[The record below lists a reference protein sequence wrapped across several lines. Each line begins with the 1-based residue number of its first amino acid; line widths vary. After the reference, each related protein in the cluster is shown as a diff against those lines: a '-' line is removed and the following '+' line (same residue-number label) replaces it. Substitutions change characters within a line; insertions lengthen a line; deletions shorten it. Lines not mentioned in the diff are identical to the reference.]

1 MARRAGDGV
10 AGRAGD
16 GALVVINDKVVA
28 GVSAVNDGRGN
39 RDRLD
44 RLDMFALRCLA
55 RVFLDP

>member
-1 MARRAGDGV
+1 MAR
-10 AGRAGD
+10 RAGD

-44 RLDMFALRCLA
+44 RLDMFALRSLA